1 MVDMKVV
8 TEMAKVT
15 TVKQIPNTV
24 PGRFLRPKKYEKNL
38 DLIWKRDNYIGV
50 RYSFLLRLH
59 KKCDRHGCF
68 TRLMSI
74 VS

>member
-15 TVKQIPNTV
+15 RVKQIPNTV

-38 DLIWKRDNYIGV
+38 DLIWKRDNCISV
-50 RYSFLLRLH
+50 RYSFVLRQQ
-59 KKCDRHGCF
+59 K
-68 TRLMSI
+68 
-74 VS
+74 